1 MKTRNWKIEEV
12 DFYNRKGYFDINLGR
27 FGSMEFQF
35 EVEFTRDGN
44 EVEDLQV
51 YITRYDLYDHE
62 GSYVKHGILNNRNS
76 KLICETLEELIYE
89 DPTEFGFEY
98 EDEAEEILHYQ
109 ELMRDDR

>member
-1 MKTRNWKIEEV
+1 MKTRNCKIEAV

-76 KLICETLEELIYE
+76 KLIC
-89 DPTEFGFEY
+89 
-98 EDEAEEILHYQ
+98 
-109 ELMRDDR
+109 DRARTSRVTPLKIPCLVLKTFDKFLTASTV

>member
-1 MKTRNWKIEEV
+1 MHLARV
-12 DFYNRKGYFDINLGR
+12 DFPEPDSPTTPRVSPSF
-27 FGSMEFQF
+27 
-35 EVEFTRDGN
+35 
-44 EVEDLQV
+44 
-51 YITRYDLYDHE
+51 
-62 GSYVKHGILNNRNS
+62 NS